1 MFEILEYLTE
11 IHFFQDLEVI
21 FSNILDI
28 YNFTANMLGS
38 VEEQVEVAA
47 ENETPTVGIC
57 FQDIAEVSWYLHQTM
72 VHHESIQKITLFIPN
87 TVDSRYLDLTYLK

>member
-1 MFEILEYLTE
+1 M
-11 IHFFQDLEVI
+11 I

-28 YNFTANMLGS
+28 YNFTANMLSS

-57 FQDIAEVSWYLHQTM
+57 FQDIAEVTDNLGPVVQ
-72 VHHESIQKITLFIPN
+72 SIVSLMMLTFFQQKITA
-87 TVDSRYLDLTYLK
+87 YL

>member
-1 MFEILEYLTE
+1 M
-11 IHFFQDLEVI
+11 I

-28 YNFTANMLGS
+28 YNFTANMLSS

-57 FQDIAEVSWYLHQTM
+57 FQDIAEVITTSPGPSCSKLTKSLVSDSLKFQT
-72 VHHESIQKITLFIPN
+72 
-87 TVDSRYLDLTYLK
+87 

>member
-1 MFEILEYLTE
+1 M
-11 IHFFQDLEVI
+11 I

-28 YNFTANMLGS
+28 YNFTANMLSS

-57 FQDIAEVSWYLHQTM
+57 FQDIAEVTENL
-72 VHHESIQKITLFIPN
+72 
-87 TVDSRYLDLTYLK
+87 

>member
-1 MFEILEYLTE
+1 M
-11 IHFFQDLEVI
+11 I

-28 YNFTANMLGS
+28 YNFTAKMLSS

-57 FQDIAEVSWYLHQTM
+57 FQDIAEVT
-72 VHHESIQKITLFIPN
+72 
-87 TVDSRYLDLTYLK
+87 TVKPV

>member
-1 MFEILEYLTE
+1 M
-11 IHFFQDLEVI
+11 I

-28 YNFTANMLGS
+28 YNFTAKMLSS

-57 FQDIAEVSWYLHQTM
+57 FQDIAEV
-72 VHHESIQKITLFIPN
+72 ITVNPVSNGHFPKDRN
-87 TVDSRYLDLTYLK
+87 WFSRPIIA

>member
-1 MFEILEYLTE
+1 MFC
-11 IHFFQDLEVI
+11 HFQDLEVI

-28 YNFTANMLGS
+28 YNFTAKMLSS

-57 FQDIAEVSWYLHQTM
+57 FQDIAEV
-72 VHHESIQKITLFIPN
+72 IT
-87 TVDSRYLDLTYLK
+87 VKR

>member
-1 MFEILEYLTE
+1 M
-11 IHFFQDLEVI
+11 I

-28 YNFTANMLGS
+28 YNFTANMLSS

-57 FQDIAEVSWYLHQTM
+57 FQDIAEVGG
-72 VHHESIQKITLFIPN
+72 
-87 TVDSRYLDLTYLK
+87 DLQFYMFRSV